1 MQELLS
7 EVEKDGRKIVIMGKT
22 LQNIIKSSMELNY
35 IKINPNSIGNL
46 SDINEKNTVILVS
59 NEREKAFNNINR
71 MINGYDKYISIK
83 DTDTIVFAE
92 PISDSIEKTAVKTA
106 DKIAKIGAK
115 VIMFSKK
122 EQLLCHA
129 SSEDLMLMI
138 NLLNPKYYF
147 PVKGEY
153 QHQVANANLAKE
165 VGIKDEN
172 ILLKQNGEVAL
183 FVDGKLND
191 SLEKVKTEDIL
202 IDGSSSSDIGE
213 AVLKDR
219 EVLSENGI
227 VIISALLDKNT
238 KKVISKPDVITRG
251 FVYNKDSRDLINEI
265 KNQSI
270 DVINKNTNNS
280 KYVEYNKLKNLLRET
295 IGKYLYNE
303 TECKPMIITVFQE
316 LDLKKVNN

>member
-1 MQELLS
+1 
-7 EVEKDGRKIVIMGKT
+7 
-22 LQNIIKSSMELNY
+22 
-35 IKINPNSIGNL
+35 
-46 SDINEKNTVILVS
+46 
-59 NEREKAFNNINR
+59 
-71 MINGYDKYISIK
+71 
-83 DTDTIVFAE
+83 
-92 PISDSIEKTAVKTA
+92 
-106 DKIAKIGAK
+106 
-115 VIMFSKK
+115 MFSKK